1 MKPHPARHPIARP
14 LLLLSIAAATCTAA
28 LLLAGCSVLGLAAS
42 AIPEG
47 DVPARYKDLRGHTVA
62 VMVWAPRGLETDYP
76 SLRLDVASQV
86 QDKLLR
92 AQKAGKGELR
102 DAKFPY
108 IPASVVRFQEDHPE
122 LEGRPIDQVAPRLR
136 VERLVYIELDNFQT
150 RAQDAI
156 ELFRGTATGS
166 LKVIDVDAKGR
177 AKVVYD
183 ETNIT
188 ASYPPKAPEEGYPGL
203 GDARTYQGAV
213 ELFTTALARRFYSHE
228 RK

>member
-1 MKPHPARHPIARP
+1 
-14 LLLLSIAAATCTAA
+14 
-28 LLLAGCSVLGLAAS
+28 
-42 AIPEG
+42 
-47 DVPARYKDLRGHTVA
+47 
-62 VMVWAPRGLETDYP
+62 
-76 SLRLDVASQV
+76 
-86 QDKLLR
+86 
-92 AQKAGKGELR
+92 
-102 DAKFPY
+102 
-108 IPASVVRFQEDHPE
+108 
-122 LEGRPIDQVAPRLR
+122 
-136 VERLVYIELDNFQT
+136 
-150 RAQDAI
+150 
-156 ELFRGTATGS
+156 LFRGTATGS